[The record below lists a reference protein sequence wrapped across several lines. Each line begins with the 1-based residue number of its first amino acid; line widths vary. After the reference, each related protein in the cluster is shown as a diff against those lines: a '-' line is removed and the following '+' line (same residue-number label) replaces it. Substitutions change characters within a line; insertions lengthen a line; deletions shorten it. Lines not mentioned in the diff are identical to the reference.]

1 MNAAGR
7 GINDGEAG
15 RLIGY
20 ARVSTRDQNPD
31 LQIDALENQGCDP
44 IFVESASGR
53 NLARPK
59 LEAALEAL
67 RPGDTLVVWRLSRL
81 ARSVKHIIAVSDFL
95 QAHQIGLKVLDQ
107 AIDTT
112 TPAGR
117 LFFHIIAA
125 FDEFQREII
134 AENTV
139 AGLKAAQ
146 QRGKT
151 LGRPRKLD
159 EAQIGAALEMLTFQ
173 EMSVE
178 DVAAYFGVSHM
189 TVRRN
194 FLLDKKRDAAPS
206 WAVSSNTEKG

>member
-1 MNAAGR
+1 MTAS
-7 GINDGEAG
+7 ETG

-20 ARVSTRDQNPD
+20 ARVSTRDQNPNM
-31 LQIDALENQGCDP
+31 QIDALKNQGCDP

-53 NLARPK
+53 NLERAE
-59 LEAALEAL
+59 LEAALQAL
-67 RPGDTLVVWRLSRL
+67 NPGDTLVVWRLSRL
-81 ARSVKHIIAVSDFL
+81 ARSVRHIIAVSDFL

-146 QRGKT
+146 QRAKT

-159 EAQIGAALEMLTFQ
+159 EAQTREAFEMLLLDELSIEELAEQF
-173 EMSVE
+173 V
-178 DVAAYFGVSHM
+178 VSHM
-189 TVRRN
+189 TLRRA
-194 FLLDKKRDAAPS
+194 F
-206 WAVSSNTEKG
+206 TEYGLEWPETSKPE

>member
-1 MNAAGR
+1 MTAS
-7 GINDGEAG
+7 ETG
-15 RLIGY
+15 RLVGY
-20 ARVSTRDQNPD
+20 ARVSTRDQNPNM
-31 LQIDALENQGCDP
+31 QIDALKNQGCDP

-53 NLARPK
+53 NLERAE
-59 LEAALEAL
+59 LEAALHAL
-67 RPGDTLVVWRLSRL
+67 NPGDTLVVWRLSRL
-81 ARSVKHIIAVSDFL
+81 ARSVRHIIAVSDFL

-107 AIDTT
+107 SIDTT

-159 EAQIGAALEMLTFQ
+159 EAQAREAFEMLLL
-173 EMSVE
+173 EAMSVE
-178 DVAAYFGVSHM
+178 NVAAHFDVSHM
-189 TVRRN
+189 TLRRA
-194 FLLDKKRDAAPS
+194 FAEHGLEWP
-206 WAVSSNTEKG
+206 EKSKSE

>member
-1 MNAAGR
+1 MSAIDSG
-7 GINDGEAG
+7 GS

-20 ARVSTRDQNPD
+20 ARVSTRDQNPN
-31 LQIDALENQGCDP
+31 LQIDALKSQGCDP

-53 NLARPK
+53 NLERPK
-59 LEAALEAL
+59 LEAALQAL
-67 RPGDTLVVWRLSRL
+67 APGDTLVVWRLSRL
-81 ARSVKHIIAVSDFL
+81 ARSVRHIIAVSDFL

-151 LGRPRKLD
+151 LGRPRKMD
-159 EAQIGAALEMLTFQ
+159 EAQVRAAFEMLLL
-173 EMSVE
+173 EDMNIE
-178 DVAAYFGVSHM
+178 DVAAHFEVSHM
-189 TVRRN
+189 TLRRA
-194 FLLDKKRDAAPS
+194 FAEYRAPDLKHRKS
-206 WAVSSNTEKG
+206 FRSRPY

>member
-1 MNAAGR
+1 MTAS
-7 GINDGEAG
+7 ETG

-20 ARVSTRDQNPD
+20 ARVSTRDQNPNM
-31 LQIDALENQGCDP
+31 QIDALKNQGCET

-53 NLARPK
+53 NLERPK
-59 LEAALEAL
+59 LEAALRAL
-67 RPGDTLVVWRLSRL
+67 NPGDTLVVWRLSRL
-81 ARSVKHIIAVSDFL
+81 ARSVRHIIAVSDFL

-159 EAQIGAALEMLTFQ
+159 KAQTLEAFEMLVL
-173 EMSVE
+173 EEISVE
-178 DVAAYFGVSHM
+178 DVAAHFEVSHM
-189 TVRRN
+189 TLRRA
-194 FLLDKKRDAAPS
+194 F
-206 WAVSSNTEKG
+206 TEYGLEWPETSKPE

>member
-1 MNAAGR
+1 MTAS
-7 GINDGEAG
+7 ETG

-20 ARVSTRDQNPD
+20 ARVSTRDQNPNM
-31 LQIDALENQGCDP
+31 QIDALKNQGCDP

-53 NLARPK
+53 NLERPK
-59 LEAALEAL
+59 LEAALQTL
-67 RPGDTLVVWRLSRL
+67 NPGDTLVVWRLSRL
-81 ARSVKHIIAVSDFL
+81 ARSVKHIITVSDFL
-95 QAHQIGLKVLDQ
+95 QGHDIGLKVLDQ
-107 AIDTT
+107 SIDTT

-159 EAQIGAALEMLTFQ
+159 EAQTREAFEMLLLDELSIEALAEQF
-173 EMSVE
+173 E
-178 DVAAYFGVSHM
+178 VSHM
-189 TVRRN
+189 TLRRA
-194 FLLDKKRDAAPS
+194 FVEYGLEWPETRKP
-206 WAVSSNTEKG
+206 E

>member
-1 MNAAGR
+1 MNPPVSGQS
-7 GINDGEAG
+7 

-31 LQIDALENQGCDP
+31 MQIDALQREGCDP

-53 NLARPK
+53 NLERPK
-59 LEAALEAL
+59 LEAALKTLE
-67 RPGDTLVVWRLSRL
+67 PGDTLVIWRLSRL
-81 ARSVKHIIAVSDFL
+81 ARSVKHIIAISDFL
-95 QAHQIGLKVLDQ
+95 LAHDIGLKVLDQ

-134 AENTV
+134 AENTI

-151 LGRPRKLD
+151 LGRPRKMDERQAREAFEAMILD
-159 EAQIGAALEMLTFQ
+159 ELSFADTAALF
-173 EMSVE
+173 
-178 DVAAYFGVSHM
+178 DVSHM
-189 TVRRN
+189 TLRRAFSQYGLEEPELPKN
-194 FLLDKKRDAAPS
+194 QKK
-206 WAVSSNTEKG
+206 EKLHDR

>member
-1 MNAAGR
+1 MTAS
-7 GINDGEAG
+7 ETG

-20 ARVSTRDQNPD
+20 ARVSTRDQNPNM
-31 LQIDALENQGCDP
+31 QIDALKNQGCDP

-53 NLARPK
+53 NLERPK
-59 LEAALEAL
+59 LEAALQAL
-67 RPGDTLVVWRLSRL
+67 NPGDTLVVWRLSRL
-81 ARSVKHIIAVSDFL
+81 ARSVRHIIAVSDFL
-95 QAHQIGLKVLDQ
+95 QAHQIGLKILDQ

-134 AENTV
+134 AENTI

-159 EAQIGAALEMLTFQ
+159 EAQTREAFEMLLLE
-173 EMSVE
+173 EMSFE
-178 DVAAYFGVSHM
+178 EVAAHFDVSHM
-189 TVRRN
+189 TLRRAFVEYGLEWPETN
-194 FLLDKKRDAAPS
+194 KP
-206 WAVSSNTEKG
+206 E